1 MVSQASEDYLKAIF
15 KLEKENSP
23 VGTRKIAEFL
33 KISSASVT
41 KMLQKLEK
49 QKLVNY
55 TSYQGVRLTKKGT
68 GIALA
73 ILRRHRLLELFLKEE
88 LGYSWDEV
96 HEEAESLEHHV
107 SDRFVERIAE
117 ILGYPEFDPH
127 GDPIPNQKGEFP
139 LRDSTALSLIEPPQR
154 VVICRVP
161 DGDAS
166 LLQYLAEIKV
176 VPGQVAQVQDQAPF
190 QGPLTL
196 KIGRKTQ
203 IIGRE
208 LARKIFVSIERE

>member
-1 MVSQASEDYLKAIF
+1 MVSQAAEDYLKSIF
-15 KLEKENSP
+15 KLEKESTP

-41 KMLQKLEK
+41 KMLQKLEG

-55 TSYQGVRLTKKGT
+55 ASYQGVRLTKKGA

-73 ILRRHRLLELFLKEE
+73 TLRRHRLLELFLKEE

-96 HEEAESLEHHV
+96 HEEAERLEHHV
-107 SDRFVERIAE
+107 SERFVERIAE

-127 GDPIPNQKGEFP
+127 GDPIPNEHGELP
-139 LRDSTALSLIEPPQR
+139 SIDSEALALVKAPQR
-154 VVICRVP
+154 VKICRVP
-161 DGDAS
+161 DGDS
-166 LLQYLAEIKV
+166 ELLQYLAEIRV
-176 VPGQVAQVQDQAPF
+176 VPGQVVQVQDQAPF

-203 IIGRE
+203 ILGWE